1 MSNLWQHLV
10 DHWRGAGLFIRPPV
24 KLEAIKAFESKY
36 SVILPSDMREYFLTV
51 DGMEDELDPGLNRFW
66 PLDMV
71 KPVREELSEQHKDR
85 LAYPGCF
92 VFVDHCIWCFAWAV
106 RLGKD
111 QAVVSGPVTQV
122 TADEVPGQQIA
133 PSFTAF
139 VEMYLADV
147 NSIL

>member
-1 MSNLWQHLV
+1 MPNLWQCLV
-10 DHWRGAGLFIRPPV
+10 DHWRSAALIIRPPV
-24 KLEAIKAFESKY
+24 KLEAIKTFESKY

-66 PLDMV
+66 PLGMV
-71 KPVREELSEQHKDR
+71 KPVEEELSEQHKDR

-111 QAVVSGPVTQV
+111 QAAVSGPVTQV
-122 TADEVPGQQIA
+122 TGGEIPGQQIA

-147 NSIL
+147 DSIL